1 MYKLYILALVKK
13 SRISSTHIAFANVLL
28 SQVCRELCLQD
39 YSQRSARV
47 ETRNTGGVC
56 GSVLLW
62 FGLVWCVCG
71 GREGEGD
78 RRIARSVGRWAEA
91 LGGGLGDATQRRDHP
106 SVARPSLSLGLAT
119 LRSHQASTM

>member
-13 SRISSTHIAFANVLL
+13 SRISSTHIAFANMLL

-62 FGLVWCVCG
+62 FGLVWCVWG
-71 GREGEGD
+71 GREGGGGPED
-78 RRIARSVGRWAEA
+78 RSVGR
-91 LGGGLGDATQRRDHP
+91 
-106 SVARPSLSLGLAT
+106 SLGRGPGWGPRGCHPATRSSQRSQALA
-119 LRSHQASTM
+119 

>member
-1 MYKLYILALVKK
+1 M
-13 SRISSTHIAFANVLL
+13 
-28 SQVCRELCLQD
+28 
-39 YSQRSARV
+39 

-62 FGLVWCVCG
+62 FGLEVWCVGG